1 LTASPAQNLWLP
13 MASACLQEVTL
24 GPDQS
29 EGTALGQSRGFIA
42 RVPNQE
48 PRFIP
53 IPSCL
58 RLCSLSQVAEHVRQ
72 AVFSALVGD
81 EDLDAHEV
89 AEDEEE
95 TDEEEVRL
103 TKEKESPFRVLFR
116 ERDLEDASTAAAF
129 LGALASGHFCIV
141 RVLFRL
147 LGGKGGFGALLRGQ
161 KGRGKKTT
169 NLDAMRDLSGRRLRH
184 SKAVERIKSWMED
197 HRREDD
203 LVAALTAEGP
213 ELPKPTPKAEILDAE
228 YVRKLKQGAA
238 LKSKLVSQGMR
249 RLQTEGSNSS
259 AAAAAGNDDD
269 ECLQE
274 AKKRSRHEGSNEGNT
289 RARKYFGAL
298 SALEGLSSPDD
309 DEQEDL
315 EEELPMDGASGA
327 SAADTVANT
336 GAASSSCAA
345 AACSS
350 SSSSSSG
357 AKAERLTGEANVAPG
372 AQAAVASSAAAAA
385 EAVLH

>member
-1 LTASPAQNLWLP
+1 
-13 MASACLQEVTL
+13 MAKACTQ
-24 GPDQS
+24 
-29 EGTALGQSRGFIA
+29 EGTLEQSRGFIA

-48 PRFIP
+48 PRFVLVP
-53 IPSCL
+53 PCL

-81 EDLDAHEV
+81 EGLAT
-89 AEDEEE
+89 DETAGVGKEP
-95 TDEEEVRL
+95 DEEEVRL

-228 YVRKLKQGAA
+228 YVRKLRHGAA
-238 LKSKLVSQGMR
+238 LKSKLVNQGMR
-249 RLQTEGSNSS
+249 QLQTQASSSSS
-259 AAAAAGNDDD
+259 AAAAADDDDD

-289 RARKYFGAL
+289 RARQYFGTL

-309 DEQEDL
+309 DEQE
-315 EEELPMDGASGA
+315 
-327 SAADTVANT
+327 ADAVANNGT
-336 GAASSSCAA
+336 ASSSCAA
-345 AACSS
+345 ADCSG
-350 SSSSSSG
+350 SSSSG
-357 AKAERLTGEANVAPG
+357 AKQMLTTPKA
-372 AQAAVASSAAAAA
+372 
-385 EAVLH
+385 